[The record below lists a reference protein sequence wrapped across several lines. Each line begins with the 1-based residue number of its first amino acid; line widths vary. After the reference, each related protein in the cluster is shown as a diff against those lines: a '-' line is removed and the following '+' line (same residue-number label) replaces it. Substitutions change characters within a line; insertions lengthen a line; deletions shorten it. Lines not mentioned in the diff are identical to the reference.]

1 MVSTPALILSDE
13 NRLFAQIG
21 NNFLEESKNTPLVQL
36 KARRT
41 AKQKTRDRYH
51 VLCKRRNRFSVLLK
65 LTQMNNLLIAGLAAL
80 ILAGPTLVAGHGGLV
95 NPPSRNSV
103 DRQLPT
109 NQRLPSQPCDCA
121 NTTAVDGTCDLAQA
135 CYWYSQGCTVSSLYQ
150 FVSW

>member
-1 MVSTPALILSDE
+1 M
-13 NRLFAQIG
+13 
-21 NNFLEESKNTPLVQL
+21 
-36 KARRT
+36 
-41 AKQKTRDRYH
+41 
-51 VLCKRRNRFSVLLK
+51 LLK
-65 LTQMNNLLIAGLAAL
+65 RTQMNNLLIAGLTAL
-80 ILAGPTLVAGHGGLV
+80 FLAGPTLVTGHGGLV